1 MGWLQRLF
9 GKEEQEKKQRSQS
22 GQGNRAAQSSGSV
35 AQAPATTQRQSSAQ
49 SIPPERVGLDGQY
62 DESGLAKRVAAAF
75 DDDPSLDDI
84 DTLYVAQTGGTVVL
98 KGKAPSQQVLNKM
111 ETVAKGVRGASAV
124 DTSQVTIG

>member
-9 GKEEQEKKQRSQS
+9 GKEEQEKKQRAHG
-22 GQGNRAAQSSGSV
+22 GQGNRAAQSGGGV
-35 AQAPATTQRQSSAQ
+35 AQAPATTRQSSTQ

-98 KGKAPSQQVLNKM
+98 KGKAPSQQILSKM
-111 ETVAKGVRGASAV
+111 ATVAKGVRGASAV